1 MSSSRLENL
10 VCSAAMDRSTLENVN
25 GGRSAL
31 MTTYFVGL
39 TSVYWH
45 VLPDDKHWLQ
55 RYLPSHFC
63 LRSRQGVQASLT
75 LEPFRF
81 MLSDIG
87 ELMRDVD

>member
-1 MSSSRLENL
+1 
-10 VCSAAMDRSTLENVN
+10 MDRSTLKDVN

-39 TSVYWH
+39 TSVYSH

-55 RYLPSHFC
+55 GCLPSHFC
-63 LRSRQGVQASLT
+63 LRSRQVVQASLT
-75 LEPFRF
+75 LELFRF

-87 ELMRDVD
+87 ELIRDVEREMN